1 MSSLRYSGISSVS
14 LNLLILAATLLVS
27 PTLSTSR
34 HASLHHPHAIDT
46 GFRVPLRRVDSGKTF
61 TKFEL
66 LRRAMGREKQRIE
79 QLQAMVV
86 SASDHHANDFE
97 SPIHAGEGEFLMEL
111 SIGTPPVSFSA
122 ILDTGSD
129 LVWTQCLPCKRC
141 FPQTT
146 QIFDSEK
153 SSSFTYL
160 PCSSELCSALPSS
173 SCDDG
178 QSCQYTYLY
187 GDYSS
192 TKGVMGVETFTFDNV
207 SVPKIGFGCG
217 FVNDGSGFDQG
228 AGLVGLGRGD
238 LSLISQLNVTK
249 FSYCLASFDSN
260 KPGML
265 QIGSLG
271 KELTMEPLNKATP
284 LIKNPSS
291 PTFYYLSLQGIT
303 VGHTRLNIEKSNFQ
317 IQEDGTG
324 GMIIDT
330 GTTITY
336 LPRNAYYLVKNA
348 FVSQMK
354 LPVDKSPY
362 GKVFDLCFI
371 LPTSN
376 GTSSIDI
383 EVPRMVFHFEG
394 VDLELPEKNYFVAD
408 TSGVACLAMG
418 SSNGISIFGNFQQQD
433 LLVVHDLVKETVGF
447 VPTKCDQA
455 SDNKYH

>member
-1 MSSLRYSGISSVS
+1 MSSLRFSSI
-14 LNLLILAATLLVS
+14 NLLILAATLLVS

-34 HASLHHPHAIDT
+34 HASLQHPHAIEA
-46 GFRVPLRRVDSGKTF
+46 GFRVPLRRVDSGNTF

-66 LRRAMGREKQRIE
+66 LRRAMSREKQRIK
-79 QLQAMVV
+79 QLQAMAV
-86 SASDHHANDFE
+86 SASDYHQANDFE
-97 SPIHAGEGEFLMEL
+97 SPIHAGDGEFLMKL

-129 LVWTQCLPCKRC
+129 LVWTQCQPCKRC

-146 QIFDSEK
+146 PIFDPEK
-153 SSSFTYL
+153 SSSFTHL
-160 PCSSELCSALPSS
+160 PCSSILCSALQPSS

-178 QSCQYTYLY
+178 KSCQYTYLY
-187 GDYSS
+187 GDFSS
-192 TKGVMGVETFTFDNV
+192 TEGVMGLETFTFDNV
-207 SVPKIGFGCG
+207 SVPRIGFGCG
-217 FVNDGSGFDQG
+217 FANDGIGFDQG
-228 AGLVGLGRGD
+228 AGLVGLGRGA
-238 LSLISQLNVTK
+238 LSLVSQLKAPK
-249 FSYCLASFDSN
+249 FSYCLTSIDSN

-265 QIGSLG
+265 QIGSLD
-271 KELTMEPLNKATP
+271 KEPAMEPLNVKATP
-284 LIKNPSS
+284 LIKNPSL

-303 VGHTRLNIEKSNFQ
+303 VGHTRLSVEKSSFQ
-317 IQEDGTG
+317 IQEDGSG

-354 LPVDKSPY
+354 LPVDNSPY

-376 GTSSIDI
+376 DTASTIDHI

-408 TSGVACLAMG
+408 PSGGACLAMG
-418 SSNGISIFGNFQQQD
+418 STSDGMSIFGNFQQQD
-433 LLVVHDLVKETVGF
+433 LLVVHDLIKETVGF
-447 VPTKCDQA
+447 VPTKCDQV
-455 SDNKYH
+455 